1 MLYTIFLYQ
10 QESGL
15 LLYDKSFQDISDGKL
30 DLFSSF
36 FSTLKSFVSEV
47 VLEGSQELKN
57 VELGN
62 YSVFFTAINEIK
74 TDLVIIADNEDYKLV
89 NKLIP
94 KFIKILIDYKEIF
107 LNWEGIKAD
116 FDILNTPISELIQ
129 SQKKLIGDKSLIEK
143 PDLVLKSIWAHK
155 KDLSLQEKENL
166 IQEKDLLLSKLEKI
180 TNIQRKLGI
189 SKKLL
194 EISERL
200 KDEQGFFKYQ
210 EDVKLLKDNLK
221 DTKIKLKYY
230 LERIKLTLAQA
241 IKLLGSKSVTEGSYR
256 DVYLNLYSFSNKL
269 KNVTSD
275 IKWKDYQNLAKL
287 LINKEEVSVHELSA
301 AITKILQMN
310 DDIDSYLN

>member
-15 LLYDKSFQDISDGKL
+15 LLYDKSLQDVSAGKL

-36 FSTLKSFVSEV
+36 FSALKSFISEL

-57 VELGN
+57 IELGD
-62 YSVFFTAINEIK
+62 YSVFITTMNEIK
-74 TDLVIIADNEDYKLV
+74 TDLVIIADKEDYKLV

-94 KFIKILIDYKEIF
+94 KFIKILIEHKEIF
-107 LNWEGIKAD
+107 LNWEGKKAD
-116 FDILNTPISELIQ
+116 FDVLDTPISELIQ

-155 KDLSLQEKENL
+155 KDLTPQEKENL
-166 IQEKDLLLSKLEKI
+166 IQEKDILLSKFEKI

-189 SKKLL
+189 SKKLV
-194 EISERL
+194 EISDKL
-200 KDEQGFFKYQ
+200 KDEQNFFQYQ
-210 EDVKLLKDNLK
+210 EEVKLLKDNLK

-230 LERIKLTLAQA
+230 LERIKFTISQA

-275 IKWKDYQNLAKL
+275 TKWRDYQNLAKL

-301 AITKILQMN
+301 AIMKILHMN
-310 DDIDSYLN
+310 DDIDCYIN

>member
-57 VELGN
+57 IELGN

-230 LERIKLTLAQA
+230 LERIKLTLSQA
-241 IKLLGSKSVTEGSYR
+241 IKLLGTKSVTEGSYR

-269 KNVTSD
+269 KNITTD
-275 IKWKDYQNLAKL
+275 TKWREYQNLAKL
-287 LINKEEVSVHELSA
+287 LINKEEVSAHELSV
-301 AITKILQMN
+301 AITKILHMN
-310 DDIDSYLN
+310 DDIDYYLN

>member
-57 VELGN
+57 IELGN

-116 FDILNTPISELIQ
+116 FDISNTPISELIQ

-230 LERIKLTLAQA
+230 LERIKLTLSQA
-241 IKLLGSKSVTEGSYR
+241 IKLLGTKSVTEGSYR

-269 KNVTSD
+269 KNITTD
-275 IKWKDYQNLAKL
+275 TKWREYQNLAKL
-287 LINKEEVSVHELSA
+287 LINKEEVSAHELSV
-301 AITKILQMN
+301 AITKILHMN
-310 DDIDSYLN
+310 DDIDYYLN

>member
-15 LLYDKSFQDISDGKL
+15 LLYDKSFQDISAGEL

-36 FSTLKSFVSEV
+36 FSSLKSFVSEL

-57 VELGN
+57 IELGD
-62 YSVFFTAINEIK
+62 YSVFITAINEIK
-74 TDLVIIADNEDYKLV
+74 TDLVIIADDEDYKLV

-94 KFIKILIDYKEIF
+94 KFIKILIEHKEIF
-107 LNWEGIKAD
+107 LNWEGITAD
-116 FDILNTPISELIQ
+116 FDVLNTPISELIQ
-129 SQKKLIGDKSLIEK
+129 SQKKLISDKSLIEK
-143 PDLVLKSIWAHK
+143 PNLVLKSIWAHK

-200 KDEQGFFKYQ
+200 KDEQGFFQYQ

-230 LERIKLTLAQA
+230 LERIKLTLSQA
-241 IKLLGSKSVTEGSYR
+241 IKLLGNKSVTEGSYR

-269 KNVTSD
+269 KNITSD
-275 IKWKDYQNLAKL
+275 TKWREYQNLAKL
-287 LINKEEVSVHELSA
+287 IINKEEVSVHELST
-301 AITKILQMN
+301 AITKILHMN
-310 DDIDSYLN
+310 DDIDYYFN

>member
-15 LLYDKSFQDISDGKL
+15 LLYDKSFQDISAGKL
-30 DLFSSF
+30 DLFNSF
-36 FSTLKSFVSEV
+36 FSTLKSFVSEL
-47 VLEGSQELKN
+47 VLEGYQELKN
-57 VELGN
+57 IELGD
-62 YSVFFTAINEIK
+62 YSVFITAMDEIK

-94 KFIKILIDYKEIF
+94 KFIKILLEHKEIF

-116 FDILNTPISELIQ
+116 FDVLNTPISELIL

-155 KDLSLQEKENL
+155 KDLSLQAKENL
-166 IQEKDLLLSKLEKI
+166 IHEKNLLLSKLEKI

-189 SKKLL
+189 SKRLL

-200 KDEQGFFKYQ
+200 KDEQSFFQYQ
-210 EDVKLLKDNLK
+210 EDVKLLEDNLK

-230 LERIKLTLAQA
+230 LERIKLTLSQA
-241 IKLLGSKSVTEGSYR
+241 IKLLGSKSITEGSYR

-269 KNVTSD
+269 KNVTTD
-275 IKWKDYQNLAKL
+275 NRWREYQNLAKL
-287 LINKEEVSVHELSA
+287 LINKEEVSAHELSV
-301 AITKILQMN
+301 AITRILHMN
-310 DDIDSYLN
+310 DDIDYYLN

>member
-57 VELGN
+57 IELGN
-62 YSVFFTAINEIK
+62 YSVIFTAINEIK

-230 LERIKLTLAQA
+230 LERIKLTLSQA
-241 IKLLGSKSVTEGSYR
+241 IKLLGTKSVTEGSYR

-269 KNVTSD
+269 KNITTD
-275 IKWKDYQNLAKL
+275 TKWREYQNLAKL
-287 LINKEEVSVHELSA
+287 LINKEEVSAHELSV
-301 AITKILQMN
+301 AITKILHMN
-310 DDIDSYLN
+310 DDIDYYLN